1 MTGVDGVEIWS
12 LQKEIEEEV
21 SEEER
26 RKKMQGRMA
35 ELGLALM
42 ANPEAHLAHL
52 KELQVRR
59 HLLSKVTNADSVT
72 YFCSIPTIPSIYPF
86 IVYSIFLSTLYI

>member
-1 MTGVDGVEIWS
+1 MMRLGGRWELMSVSMRD
-12 LQKEIEEEV
+12 LQREIEEEV

-42 ANPEAHLAHL
+42 ANPEGHLAHL

-59 HLLSKVTNADSVT
+59 CLLSPRRWN
-72 YFCSIPTIPSIYPF
+72 CI
-86 IVYSIFLSTLYI
+86 